1 MTDLNSARAATL
13 RIQGGT
19 GGAGVY
25 SRGWVGPAV
34 QPDEVIAMHA
44 GVVSAE
50 TCAGAAEC
58 ETMHLFSARSCA
70 VQGIV
75 GTGVL
80 VAVGGGVLVSI
91 GIGSLITFGAGVSS
105 GSADG
110 CSVDVNS
117 QQNRTFSDESLDH
130 IRSRQNEGIHRLC
143 LWIPSVWDRLTPTV
157 PKGTSSQSLQG
168 RVRHLCPAGPH
179 FGKLSSGSQQVVCNG
194 KLFV

>member
-13 RIQGGT
+13 RIQGGA

-34 QPDEVIAMHA
+34 QPDEVIELFMPASSPHNW
-44 GVVSAE
+44 
-50 TCAGAAEC
+50 AGAATC
-58 ETMHLFSARSCA
+58 EMMHCVSARSCA
-70 VQGIV
+70 VQGNV

-117 QQNRTFSDESLDH
+117 QQNRTFSDEILDH

-168 RVRHLCPAGPH
+168 RVRHMCPADPH
-179 FGKLSSGSQQVVCNG
+179 IGKLSSGSQQVVCSG